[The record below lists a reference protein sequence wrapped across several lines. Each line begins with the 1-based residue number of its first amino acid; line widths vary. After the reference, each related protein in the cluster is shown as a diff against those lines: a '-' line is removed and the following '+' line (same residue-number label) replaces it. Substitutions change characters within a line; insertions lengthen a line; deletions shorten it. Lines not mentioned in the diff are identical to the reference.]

1 MPCARAKP
9 ASETCKKNES
19 IFQVSLAHNSTASLR
34 EVVISS
40 CRPLMWWLSHIIK
53 LSEVFHVPPHRR
65 FAFARAR
72 HSRERFIVLFHDGKT
87 FHSLSSSIITISR
100 NDLNFKKS
108 NEVKTMVDFYL
119 KIEFPSLYCD
129 RSSSP
134 GRRTFCDHVELGQ
147 FIKSRAVDRKF
158 FKCVQLRIK
167 LEPM

>member
-1 MPCARAKP
+1 MQWAHSCHNSIVYAMCTRK
-9 ASETCKKNES
+9 TRFGDLQKNES
-19 IFQVSLAHNSTASLR
+19 IFQVLLAHNSTASLC

-87 FHSLSSSIITISR
+87 FRSLSSSIITISR

-119 KIEFPSLYCD
+119 KIEFPL
-129 RSSSP
+129 
-134 GRRTFCDHVELGQ
+134 
-147 FIKSRAVDRKF
+147 FITIDLLLQVDAHF
-158 FKCVQLRIK
+158 VIT
-167 LEPM
+167 